1 MPQPERYEILIL
13 GSGEGGKLL
22 AWELARVGRRTA
34 VVERRWIG
42 GSCPNIACLPTKDE
56 IWSAKVAHQVRHGAQ
71 FGAMTGPVVID
82 MPTVRRRKRAMV
94 DAQIAA
100 HLQNYK
106 ASGAELIMG
115 SGRFV
120 APKTLEVC
128 LNDGGTR
135 VLTGERFSSTS
146 ERTLP
151 FRIFQASKRRGRS
164 PMWRLWSSTMC
175 RRI

>member
-1 MPQPERYEILIL
+1 MDRRLLSQHRLPAHQERDL
-13 GSGEGGKLL
+13 
-22 AWELARVGRRTA
+22 
-34 VVERRWIG
+34 ER
-42 GSCPNIACLPTKDE
+42 
-56 IWSAKVAHQVRHGAQ
+56 KVAHDVRRGAQ

-135 VLTGERFSSTS
+135 VLTGEGFPQHRNARYHSESSRPRS
-146 ERTLP
+146 GAAAHPCGGSGARLCAG
-151 FRIFQASKRRGRS
+151 ASDRARR
-164 PMWRLWSSTMC
+164 RL
-175 RRI
+175 RRP